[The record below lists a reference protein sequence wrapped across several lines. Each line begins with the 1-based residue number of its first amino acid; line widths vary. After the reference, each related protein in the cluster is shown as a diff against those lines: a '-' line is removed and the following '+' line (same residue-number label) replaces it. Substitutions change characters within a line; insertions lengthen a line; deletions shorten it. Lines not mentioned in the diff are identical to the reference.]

1 LKGED
6 CSPCLIA
13 ARLRHLPSSVTPS
26 KRFTTPDPTE
36 DDLDAPS
43 SEVRPVLSLLAVPCL
58 SITLNGLR
66 SLPLDP
72 RAGYL
77 VSLMDGHCTV
87 EMILDVCPLERDE
100 ALGVLTRLLQLGAIE
115 LRDP

>member
-1 LKGED
+1 
-6 CSPCLIA
+6 
-13 ARLRHLPSSVTPS
+13 LRHFPSSVTPS
-26 KRFTTPDPTE
+26 KRRTTPDPKGPTE

-58 SITLNGLR
+58 CIALNGLR
-66 SLPLDP
+66 RLPLDP

-87 EMILDVCPLERDE
+87 EMILDMCPLERDE

-115 LRDP
+115 LLDP